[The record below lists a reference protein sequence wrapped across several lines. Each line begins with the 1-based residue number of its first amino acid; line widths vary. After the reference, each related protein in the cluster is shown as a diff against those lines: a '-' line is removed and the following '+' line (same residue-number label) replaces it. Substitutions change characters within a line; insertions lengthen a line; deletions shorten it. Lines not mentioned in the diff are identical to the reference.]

1 LPLAV
6 VQWTVVT
13 SSLVDGLLMAGLA
26 LLTGGLDSIL
36 FWLFVGLIVR
46 NAVSVPPGVSQLI
59 LNFAISLCYI
69 LVGVLDFSVSSNLDA
84 TTLRTLTAPRE
95 DWGNR
100 LSCGW
105 WSCG

>member
-1 LPLAV
+1 M
-6 VQWTVVT
+6 
-13 SSLVDGLLMAGLA
+13 DGGHQQSGGRAFPGGLA

-36 FWLFVGLIVR
+36 FWLFVGLIIR

-69 LVGVLDFSVSSNLDA
+69 LVGVLDVSVSSNLDA
-84 TTLRTLTAPRE
+84 PRCGRCICCRMKTG
-95 DWGNR
+95 DNR